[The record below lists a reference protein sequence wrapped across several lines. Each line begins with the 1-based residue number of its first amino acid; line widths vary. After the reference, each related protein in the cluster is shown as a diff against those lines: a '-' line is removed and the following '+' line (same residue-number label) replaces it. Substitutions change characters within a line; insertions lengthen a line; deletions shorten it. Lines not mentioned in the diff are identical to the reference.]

1 MSKNVKTIAALAVAA
16 VAMIGG
22 PATASAATSF
32 GADVKPDV
40 QPSNASSPHDCNGF
54 EGQTC
59 TWVLN
64 DAYGNA
70 GGEKAP
76 KDGKLNQIKLIA
88 GAPGSFKLQL
98 VKVNAQQKA
107 KVVTQGPRIRYEGQT
122 GPDMGTYDVE
132 KFKVDVRVHEG
143 EQLAIKTKKTS
154 TLRCSSG
161 GDNTLLYNPALKVGN
176 ALQNL
181 GSDDGCWLLIE
192 GRIK

>member
-1 MSKNVKTIAALAVAA
+1 MFNRTKTSIALAVAA
-16 VAMIGG
+16 LAMVGG
-22 PATASAATSF
+22 PAAASASNF

-40 QPSNASSPHDCNGF
+40 QPSNAGTPHDCNGF
-54 EGQTC
+54 EGETC

-64 DAYGNA
+64 DAYGNP

-76 KDGKLNQIKLIA
+76 EDGKLKQIKLIA

-98 VKVNAQQKA
+98 VKVTNNQKA
-107 KVVTQGPRIRYEGQT
+107 KVVTQGPRIRYDGQT
-122 GPDMGTYDVE
+122 GPDDGTYDVE
-132 KFKVDVRVHEG
+132 KFKVDVPVHAG
-143 EQLAIKTKKTS
+143 EQIAIKTKKTS

-176 ALQNL
+176 ALQSL

-192 GRIK
+192 GKIK

>member
-1 MSKNVKTIAALAVAA
+1 MFNRTRTTIALAVAA
-16 VAMIGG
+16 LAMVGG
-22 PATASAATSF
+22 PAAASASDF

-40 QPSNASSPHDCNGF
+40 QPSNAGTPHECNGF
-54 EGQTC
+54 EGKTC

-64 DAYGNA
+64 DAYGNP

-76 KDGKLNQIKLIA
+76 EDGKLKQVALIA

-98 VKVNAQQKA
+98 VKVTGNQKA
-107 KVVTQGPRIRYEGQT
+107 KVMTQGPRIRYDGQT
-122 GPDMGTYDVE
+122 GPDDGSYDVE
-132 KFKVDVRVHEG
+132 KFKVDVPVHEG
-143 EQLAIKTKKTS
+143 EQLAIKTKRTS

-176 ALQNL
+176 ALQGL

-192 GRIK
+192 GKIK

>member
-1 MSKNVKTIAALAVAA
+1 MV
-16 VAMIGG
+16 GG
-22 PATASAATSF
+22 PAAASASNF

-40 QPSNASSPHDCNGF
+40 QPSNAGTPHDCNGF
-54 EGQTC
+54 EGETC

-64 DAYGNA
+64 DAYGNP

-76 KDGKLNQIKLIA
+76 EDGKLKQIKLIA

-98 VKVNAQQKA
+98 VKVTNNQKA
-107 KVVTQGPRIRYEGQT
+107 KVVTQGPRIRYDGQT
-122 GPDMGTYDVE
+122 GPDDGTYDVE
-132 KFKVDVRVHEG
+132 KFKVDVPVHEG
-143 EQLAIKTKKTS
+143 EQIAIKTKKTS

-176 ALQNL
+176 ALQSL

-192 GRIK
+192 GKIK